1 MMTTLDARQMRCS
14 TTDSSTAQDGTL
26 EKSGSIFHE
35 SEFDRILK
43 ERWRGTILMNNR
55 LSGDF
60 NPGEFP

>member
-1 MMTTLDARQMRCS
+1 
-14 TTDSSTAQDGTL
+14 L